1 MHKTRNDLPESL
13 RKEAIK
19 ILQER
24 LSEALDLYT
33 HFKQAH
39 WTLRTPTFIALH
51 ELFDKMA
58 SDALE
63 ASDLIAERIAQLGG
77 QAIGTTRE
85 VAKLSSLPNF
95 DVTQTSSTKHLT
107 SLIASLSHF
116 AALMRSNID
125 ETARKGDAVT
135 ADLLTEIMRTVD
147 KNLWFLEAHFEEK

>member
-13 RKEAIK
+13 RKDVVK
-19 ILQER
+19 ILQGR

-39 WTLRTPTFIALH
+39 WTLRSPIFIALH

-63 ASDLIAERIAQLGG
+63 ASDLIAERISQLGG
-77 QAIGTTRE
+77 QAIGTVKE
-85 VAKLSSLPNF
+85 IAKLSSLPPF
-95 DVTQTSSTKHLT
+95 DINQTNAEKHLS
-107 SLIASLSHF
+107 SLILSLSHF
-116 AALMRSNID
+116 ATLMRSNID
-125 ETARKGDAVT
+125 ETAQKGDAIT
-135 ADLLTEIMRTVD
+135 ADLLTEVMRSVD